1 VEVRWFHLV
10 VKVYYD
16 LPRVEEKLIIKSLE
30 SHGLETV
37 PVNVTK
43 EPLPLQGI
51 EEHVP
56 IVRAVSM
63 FRSTY
68 TSAVLE
74 ANGMKPINS
83 AYTIMFSGDK
93 VLTYSAL
100 ASHGIPIPKTVIALN
115 GDSTEKAYASVGFP
129 LVDKPPIGS
138 WGRLVSLVRDW
149 HEAKIVIEHRSM
161 MNSPQMKVHI
171 VQEYVKMPENR
182 DIRCFVIGGNCLGCI
197 YRVPSEG
204 EWRSNVALGGK
215 VRALKDSTEP
225 CELAVKAAEALK
237 GEVVSIDI
245 FEGKEG
251 YLVNEV
257 NGVPEFKGFMKA
269 TGINVGDEIAK
280 YVYER
285 VKR

>member
-1 VEVRWFHLV
+1 VRWFHLV

-16 LPRVEEKLIIKSLE
+16 LPRIEEKLILKSLE
-30 SHGLETV
+30 ELGLKTV

-43 EPLPLQGI
+43 EPMPLQGI

-68 TSAVLE
+68 TAAVLE
-74 ANGMKPINS
+74 ANGLKPINS

-93 VLTYSAL
+93 ILTYSAL
-100 ASHGIPIPKTVIALN
+100 ASNNIPIPKTIIAMN
-115 GDSTEKAYASVGFP
+115 GDSTMKAYVEMGFP

-138 WGRLVSLVRDW
+138 WGRLVSLIRDW

-161 MNSPQMKVHI
+161 MNTPQMKVHI
-171 VQEYVKMPENR
+171 VQEYVEMPENR
-182 DIRCFVIGGNCLGCI
+182 DIRCFVIGDMCLGCI
-197 YRVPSEG
+197 YRIPGEG

-215 VRALKDSTEP
+215 VKKLEDDKES
-225 CELAVKAAEALK
+225 CELTLKAAKALR
-237 GEVVSIDI
+237 GEVISVDI

-251 YLVNEV
+251 FVVNEV
-257 NGVPEFKGFMKA
+257 NGVPEFKGFMRA
-269 TGINVGDEIAK
+269 TGINVGEEIAK
-280 YVYER
+280 YVLER
-285 VKR
+285 LKR

>member
-1 VEVRWFHLV
+1 VRWFHLV

-16 LPRVEEKLIIKSLE
+16 LPRIEEKLILKSLE
-30 SHGLETV
+30 EAGLKAE

-43 EPLPLQGI
+43 EPMPLQGV

-56 IVRAVSM
+56 VVRAVSM

-68 TSAVLE
+68 AAAVLE
-74 ANGMKPINS
+74 ANGLRPINS

-93 VLTYSAL
+93 ILTYSAL
-100 ASHGIPIPKTVIALN
+100 ASNNIPIPKTVIAMN
-115 GDSTEKAYASVGFP
+115 GDSTMKAYAEMGFP

-138 WGRLVSLVRDW
+138 WGRLVSLIRDW

-161 MNSPQMKVHI
+161 MSTPQMKVHI
-171 VQEYVKMPENR
+171 VQEYVEMPQNR
-182 DIRCFVIGGNCLGCI
+182 DIRCFVIGDRCLGCI
-197 YRVPSEG
+197 YRIPGEG

-215 VRALKDSTEP
+215 VEKLKDDGEA
-225 CELAVKAAEALK
+225 CELALRAAKALK
-237 GEVVSIDI
+237 GEVISVDI

-251 YLVNEV
+251 YVVNEV

-269 TGINVGDEIAK
+269 TGINVGKEIVN
-280 YVYER
+280 YIVER
-285 VKR
+285 ESK

>member
-1 VEVRWFHLV
+1 MRWFHLV

-16 LPRVEEKLIIKSLE
+16 LPRIEEKLILKSFEERGIKPI
-30 SHGLETV
+30 

-43 EPLPLQGI
+43 EPLPLRGL
-51 EEHVP
+51 EEHEA

-68 TSAVLE
+68 TAAVLE
-74 ANGMKPINS
+74 ANGIKPINS

-93 VLTYSAL
+93 ILTYSAL
-100 ASHGIPIPKTVIALN
+100 ASNNIPIPKTVIAMN
-115 GDSTEKAYASVGFP
+115 GDSTLKAYAEMGFP

-138 WGRLVSLVRDW
+138 WGRLVSLIRDW

-161 MNSPQMKVHI
+161 MNAPQMKVHI

-182 DIRCFVIGGNCLGCI
+182 DIRCFVIGDTCLGCI
-197 YRVPSEG
+197 YRIPGEG

-215 VRALKDSTEP
+215 VRKLEGDDEP
-225 CELAVKAAEALK
+225 CELALRAAKALK

-245 FEGKEG
+245 FEGPEG

-257 NGVPEFKGFMKA
+257 NGVPEFKGFMRA
-269 TGINVGDEIAK
+269 TGINVADEIAK
-280 YVYER
+280 YVLER
-285 VKR
+285 RKK